1 VVVRHVLTPK
11 FNPRRFSGEFR
22 MRCDHLP
29 IEQKRNVGVE
39 FFLQFVQ
46 PLIGP
51 VPGSRLVHREKDFV
65 GLLVEGEKIDN
76 ASLLDS
82 AARRFTERTAIRRI
96 GHSKRFLDFTRNDK
110 SESVG
115 VGSAMVRTLWVIC
128 SALFL
133 SAKIAAAQ
141 FTPVLLQNNSYWG
154 DGKAEFNIYDAQIV
168 REGIPRQCEALHIL
182 VREPFDPK
190 QFVKPEGSPRPEAIA
205 VLKLNQILHVPTG
218 LYIHQQMHS
227 NFWRVDNARLLKFS
241 LTSNDSYGN
250 TFKEARRNGDQ
261 LSYEYHT
268 YWDGMA
274 EGKENIAQPEN
285 GYFYDELPWL
295 VRTIDFSKPTGQF
308 DVQLAGSIINSKKDI
323 IAFKPAK
330 ISFKSTEKTIG
341 VVVEHAAGVDRFVLD
356 RDGPYLL
363 REWTA
368 AGGGHMKLKRNL
380 KVDYWNYNKPGDR
393 ERALAN
399 PMLRQPD

>member
-1 VVVRHVLTPK
+1 
-11 FNPRRFSGEFR
+11 
-22 MRCDHLP
+22 M
-29 IEQKRNVGVE
+29 
-39 FFLQFVQ
+39 Q
-46 PLIGP
+46 PLVGS
-51 VPGSRLVHREKDFV
+51 VPRSRLVHREEDFI
-65 GLLVEGEKIDN
+65 GLLVECEKIDH
-76 ASLLDS
+76 ASLRNS
-82 AARRFTERTAIRRI
+82 TVRRFTSGTAIRRI
-96 GHSKRFLDFTRNDK
+96 CHSERFLDFARNDK
-110 SESVG
+110 SGSVG
-115 VGSAMVRTLWVIC
+115 VASAIVRTFWTIC

-133 SAKIAAAQ
+133 SARIAAAQ
-141 FTPVLLQNNSYWG
+141 FTPALLQNNSYWG

-168 REGIPRQCEALHIL
+168 REGVPRQCEALHIL

-205 VLKLNQILHVPTG
+205 VLKLNQILHIPTG
-218 LYIHQQMHS
+218 LSICQQMHS

-250 TFKEARRNGDQ
+250 TYKEARRTGDQ

-268 YWDGMA
+268 SLDGMA
-274 EGKENIAQPEN
+274 EGKESVSQPEN

-308 DVQLAGSIINSKKDI
+308 DVQLAGSIITSRKDT

-330 ISFKSTEKTIG
+330 ISFKSTEKTIE
-341 VVVEHAAGVDRFVLD
+341 VAVEHAAGVDRFVLD
-356 RDGPYLL
+356 RDGPHLL

-368 AGGGHMKLKRNL
+368 AGGSHLKLKRNL